1 MVTILEFV
9 FAEEGIDYIEDSLVL
24 LNAFLFKVPRITAQ
38 IWFFY
43 QVVVYN
49 MVGIPKPMWA
59 SLEQLNLPEKHKQ
72 IMMSIRSAENC
83 EMMERSMPVL
93 RNYIQK
99 SSVSNEPNQE
109 ILKASIVQL
118 LFYLLSEMYK
128 RPPNDFNGELDI
140 TCCTALLIYLLE
152 NYQRRLP

>member
-1 MVTILEFV
+1 
-9 FAEEGIDYIEDSLVL
+9 
-24 LNAFLFKVPRITAQ
+24 
-38 IWFFY
+38 
-43 QVVVYN
+43 
-49 MVGIPKPMWA
+49 
-59 SLEQLNLPEKHKQ
+59 
-72 IMMSIRSAENC
+72 
-83 EMMERSMPVL
+83 MPVL

-152 NYQRRLP
+152 NYQRRLPEPVYNHIY